1 MMMISSILIL
11 ALAANLPKPLT
22 EIQNREIGCVAVL
35 AILAEDQRRSARGS
49 ADYPD
54 VQADG
59 RRWAGIIG
67 DRITFESGQP
77 KEVIGFAMREAA
89 KAEQARIIGVG
100 DPRSKFD
107 RRMLECLPLMRADL
121 AKDATSQ

>member
-1 MMMISSILIL
+1 MLSL

-35 AILAEDQRRSARGS
+35 AILAQDQRRSAPG
-49 ADYPD
+49 ATDHPD
-54 VQADG
+54 VRDDG
-59 RRWAGIIG
+59 RRWAGLIG

-89 KAEQARIIGVG
+89 KAEQARTVGVD
-100 DPRSKFD
+100 DPKRRFD
-107 RRMLECLPLMRADL
+107 LRLAECLPLMHADL
-121 AKDATSQ
+121 ARDSAPQ